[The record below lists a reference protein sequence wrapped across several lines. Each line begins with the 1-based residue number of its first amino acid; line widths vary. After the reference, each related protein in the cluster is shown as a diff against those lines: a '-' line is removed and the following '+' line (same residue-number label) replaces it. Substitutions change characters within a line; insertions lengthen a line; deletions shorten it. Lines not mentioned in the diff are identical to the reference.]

1 VFVLSLSWQM
11 IVCRSGISNERF
23 FPAGFV
29 DPSHPADSA
38 VLHPTAGPASLLVT
52 AAKRRHARQQ
62 KRQTAGTKPA
72 GVRHSGG
79 KQHQQR
85 DGSSRGGGSAGA
97 NPAGRDGRSCSSPSS
112 FCWRPHCAGCTCRIQ
127 TLTEAGLWPIENAG
141 ECTFFSPVAA
151 ATGESNADQAV
162 TWNLL

>member
-1 VFVLSLSWQM
+1 MSV
-11 IVCRSGISNERF
+11 

-52 AAKRRHARQQ
+52 AAKRRQARQQ